1 MAPLRILIS
10 NDDGVFADGI
20 RTLAAAAAARGH
32 QVTVVCPDQERSA
45 TGHGLTLQTPIRA
58 ERADELFAP
67 GVTAWACSG
76 TPADCMK
83 LALFELVKEK
93 PDLVL
98 SGINHGPNLGTDVF
112 CSGTVAAAME
122 GTLEGIR
129 SLAVSSACFQWRQF
143 QAAAD
148 LALEVSEQ
156 AIADQWPDNLLL
168 NLNIPPCAREEMG
181 HCAGPVSRS
190 GATTSNSA
198 VGKTPVAAPTT
209 GWPEKPCRIWN
220 QPEKAQGIGPVMWH
234 RSTPIPPHSHRSS
247 PTCSGGAP
255 SADCRSSSSRINWC
269 GKPAA
274 ATKGRTT
281 PRSGGRTAPGCC

>member
-1 MAPLRILIS
+1 MRVLIS
-10 NDDGVFADGI
+10 NDDGVFAEGI
-20 RTLAAAAAARGH
+20 RTLAATAASRGH

-45 TGHGLTLQTPIRA
+45 TGHGLTLQTPLRA

-83 LALFELVKEK
+83 LALCELVNEA

-148 LALEVSEQ
+148 LAMEIAEQ
-156 AIADQWPDNLLL
+156 ALKDAWPNNLLL
-168 NLNIPPCAREEMG
+168 NLNVPPCSREAMG
-181 HCAGPVSRS
+181 ALRWTRLSIRRYDEQFSRRVDPRGRHYYWLAGEVV
-190 GATTSNSA
+190 NDLESA
-198 VGKTPVAAPTT
+198 GEGPRDWPSDVAQIHENCP
-209 GWPEKPCRIWN
+209 
-220 QPEKAQGIGPVMWH
+220 
-234 RSTPIPPHSHRSS
+234 SLTPIQPDLFWRGALSNL
-247 PTCSGGAP
+247 PTLQMNNQLV
-255 SADCRSSSSRINWC
+255 R
-269 GKPAA
+269 
-274 ATKGRTT
+274 
-281 PRSGGRTAPGCC
+281 